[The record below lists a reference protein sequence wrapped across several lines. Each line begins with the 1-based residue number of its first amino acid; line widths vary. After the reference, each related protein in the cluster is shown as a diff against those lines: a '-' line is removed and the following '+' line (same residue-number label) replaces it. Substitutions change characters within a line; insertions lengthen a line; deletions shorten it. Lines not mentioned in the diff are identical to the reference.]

1 VTTPEDQ
8 RKLATRRSVH
18 SPSTTRE
25 SLYQRPSYTS
35 PFSPLPRCWDETD
48 VKTNHALAHLGAPKG
63 VVNHHDITTDL
74 RHDRHFAPD
83 GDARQVQ
90 GSPQLQTHTGVYP
103 PILNPRGVR
112 VANASIECD
121 PIDYRDC
128 YAQGPHHTCAQECGG
143 GEILVYRD
151 SSNGGVCGSLLSK
164 SSINLRRAA
173 MLGMHPLK
181 TSLSL

>member
-1 VTTPEDQ
+1 M
-8 RKLATRRSVH
+8 
-18 SPSTTRE
+18 
-25 SLYQRPSYTS
+25 
-35 PFSPLPRCWDETD
+35 
-48 VKTNHALAHLGAPKG
+48 NHALAHLGALK
-63 VVNHHDITTDL
+63 VVANHHDIATDL
-74 RHDRHFAPD
+74 LHDRHLTAD

-90 GSPQLQTHTGVYP
+90 GSPQRQSHMGVCA
-103 PILNPRGVR
+103 PILNPRGAR

-128 YAQGPHHTCAQECGG
+128 YAQGPRRTCSEECG

-151 SSNGGVCGSLLSK
+151 NSNGGVCGSLLSK